1 MTHHPVEVRRG
12 ATGWYAEELED
23 ALAREVPVALVY
35 NGISHAVMMA
45 TPEALEDFALG
56 FSLSE
61 GILAHPHECYDLEVR
76 EEARGLAVHL
86 EIAGRRLAELKT
98 RRRNLAGR
106 TGCGL
111 CGTEALDQAIR
122 PIPAVQAPALADAT
136 IQRALAGLADH
147 QALQAATG
155 ATHGAAW
162 CDGLGRIRLVREDV
176 GRHNALDK
184 LIGALAR
191 RGGPDDEGFA
201 LVSSRASYEMVH
213 KSASAGIGA
222 LVAVSAATALAVE
235 QARAAGLLLV
245 GFARPGRH
253 LVYHR
258 PVGARRRG
266 PTVVEEESMSHDQG
280 ETLVHMVNQ
289 IATNLSGGREEAEAV
304 EGVCTHLEKF
314 WARAMKQRIVACLD
328 EPDSGGLE
336 PLARQAVVRLG
347 ERQAPKAG

>member
-1 MTHHPVEVRRG
+1 MTRARGTDQAPPLTHRRVEVHRG
-12 ATGWYAEELED
+12 ASGWYRDEIED
-23 ALAREVPVALVY
+23 ALTLEVPVALVY

-45 TPEALEDFALG
+45 SPVDLEDFALG

-61 GILAHPHECYDLEVR
+61 GILADRHECYDLEVQ
-76 EEARGLAVHL
+76 EEARGLTVHL
-86 EIAGRRLAELKT
+86 TIASRRLAELKA
-98 RRRNLAGR
+98 RRRSLAGR

-122 PIPAVQAPALADAT
+122 PIPAVRAPALADAA
-136 IQRALAGLADH
+136 IQRALAALADH

-155 ATHGAAW
+155 AAHGAAW
-162 CDGLGRIRLVREDV
+162 CDADGRIRRVREDV

-191 RGGPDDEGFA
+191 EGGPDEDGFA

-235 QARAAGLLLV
+235 QAEAAGLLLV

-253 LVYHR
+253 LIYHR
-258 PVGARRRG
+258 PDAA
-266 PTVVEEESMSHDQG
+266 P
-280 ETLVHMVNQ
+280 
-289 IATNLSGGREEAEAV
+289 AA
-304 EGVCTHLEKF
+304 
-314 WARAMKQRIVACLD
+314 ARAH
-328 EPDSGGLE
+328 G
-336 PLARQAVVRLG
+336 
-347 ERQAPKAG
+347 